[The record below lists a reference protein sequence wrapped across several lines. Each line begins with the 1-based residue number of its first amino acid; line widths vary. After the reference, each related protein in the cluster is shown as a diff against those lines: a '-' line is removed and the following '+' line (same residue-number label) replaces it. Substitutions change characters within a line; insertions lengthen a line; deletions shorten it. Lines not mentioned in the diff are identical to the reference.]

1 MNDSEIKSTEPS
13 DLACQVASLQRQVM
27 ILLLALIV
35 VSGTLASYLFYQ
47 SRIMGNDLA
56 AVGPQA
62 MQMIKGYKQ
71 NEPNMEKFLQ
81 QLVTYGQTHPD
92 FQAILKKY
100 PISINSS
107 NSPVKK

>member
-13 DLACQVASLQRQVM
+13 DLAGQVASLQRQVM

-35 VSGTLASYLFYQ
+35 VSGTLASYLYYQ
-47 SRIMGNDLA
+47 SRIMGKDLA
-56 AVGPQA
+56 AIEPQA
-62 MQMIKGYKQ
+62 MQMIKAYNQ
-71 NEPNMEKFLQ
+71 NEPNMEKFVQ
-81 QLVTYGQTHPD
+81 QLVTYGQTHPE

-100 PISINSS
+100 PISAT